1 MRILTDMVLNVMLS
15 SEMYLNWNLD
25 LQVTLLKKRRID
37 AKLIQTNDL
46 DQIGYCKV
54 LIQLVGWSV
63 ILYKILSCLSVK
75 E

>member
-1 MRILTDMVLNVMLS
+1 MIVVFNVMLS

-46 DQIGYCKV
+46 DYLYLVSAGETV
-54 LIQLVGWSV
+54 LYLPA
-63 ILYKILSCLSVK
+63 
-75 E
+75 

>member
-1 MRILTDMVLNVMLS
+1 MIVVFNVMLS

-46 DQIGYCKV
+46 EQKFINMIFRYG
-54 LIQLVGWSV
+54 
-63 ILYKILSCLSVK
+63 
-75 E
+75 